1 MIVVARM
8 PRRGGGVAGTTSL
21 SNAAVESQ
29 GKPRSRRG
37 KANKSQGGRA
47 HKANKSQAGAPGKA
61 NKSQGKPI
69 KAKGSKI
76 LRPQAAR

>member
-1 MIVVARM
+1 MIVVARK

-37 KANKSQGGRA
+37 KANKSQ
-47 HKANKSQAGAPGKA
+47 AGAPGKA